1 MNHTTTY
8 YKLCHST
15 DDTKEFYIGSSD
27 DIDAR
32 ISCHKSSYKSGHQQR
47 KLYGYIRRNGG
58 FDNWKFEILEEVV
71 GEQKYDK
78 LLKEAE
84 YVRILKPTLNSNMPG
99 NTSWDVEATYLCGR
113 CGITLKRKQQSKN
126 GVKSH
131 HKTKKCMNSNNR
143 PIININGDNNIIN
156 IHYPE

>member
-15 DDTKEFYIGSSD
+15 DDTKEFYIGSTD
-27 DIDAR
+27 DIKTRMAT
-32 ISCHKSSYKSGHQQR
+32 HKSNYKNGTKQQ

-58 FDNWKFEILEEVV
+58 FENWKFEILEQVE
-71 GEQKYDK
+71 GEQIYDK
-78 LLKEAE
+78 RLKEAE
-84 YVRILKPTLNSNMPG
+84 YIKTLKSTLNSNIPG
-99 NTSWDVEATYLCGR
+99 NDSYDVEATYLCGR
-113 CGITLKRKQQSKN
+113 CGITLKRNQQSKS

-131 HKTKKCMNSNNR
+131 HKTKKCINSNNR
-143 PIININGDNNIIN
+143 PIIINGDNNIIN